1 MPSPLELASTL
12 TRLSDDSFSA
22 NIPDHWQQ
30 GRGAF
35 GGLVLA
41 VLVRAMQGAE
51 PDERRPLRSLLGD
64 LCGPVLPGPATVKVQ
79 VLRRGNNLS
88 NLDAQLVQ
96 NGEVQ
101 ARASGVFST
110 ARKVDAEPRSPQFPE
125 QPDWQGVSVAPLVPP
140 MAPVFTQHFEFRS
153 TGLWPFACTGK
164 ATASGY
170 IREKIAPTR
179 IDAAHV
185 IALLDAWWPAQFSV
199 ERVPRA
205 VATVSFGAQLLTDVT
220 ALDPARPLFH
230 RAEVVALQ
238 DGFFVEMRQLW
249 SGPTLV
255 ALNQQTI
262 ALLK

>member
-1 MPSPLELASTL
+1 MPSPLELASSL
-12 TRLSDDSFSA
+12 SRLSDDSFSA
-22 NIPDHWQQ
+22 SIPDHWQQ

-41 VLVRAMQGAE
+41 VLVRAMQGVE
-51 PDERRPLRSLLGD
+51 SDERRALRSLLGD
-64 LCGPVLPGPATVKVQ
+64 LCGPVLPGPAIVKVQ

-96 NGEVQ
+96 DGVVQ
-101 ARASGVFST
+101 ARASAVFSN
-110 ARKVDAEPRSPQFPE
+110 ARNVEAEPRSPQVPE
-125 QPDWQGVSVAPLVPP
+125 QPPWQDVGVVPLAPPA
-140 MAPVFTQHFEFRS
+140 APVFTQHFEFRS

-179 IDAAHV
+179 VDAAHV

-199 ERVPRA
+199 ERLPRS
-205 VATVSFGAQLLTDVT
+205 VATVSFGAQLLTDPT
-220 ALDPARPLFH
+220 RLDPEVPLFH

-238 DGFFVEMRQLW
+238 EGFFVEMRQLW

-255 ALNQQTI
+255 ALNQQTL